1 MQFSGSRLQIGHL
14 GRKLEK
20 LSMPVHLQ
28 LCAAMDGTTSPD
40 VPGKAH
46 SGRTRHSETNS
57 NRHT

>member
-1 MQFSGSRLQIGHL
+1 MLFSGCRRQICEF
-14 GRKLEK
+14 GRKLEII
-20 LSMPVHLQ
+20 SMPVHSVC
-28 LCAAMDGTTSPD
+28 CAAMDGSTSPD

>member
-1 MQFSGSRLQIGHL
+1 
-14 GRKLEK
+14 
-20 LSMPVHLQ
+20 MPVHSQ
-28 LCAAMDGTTSPD
+28 CCAAMDGSTSPD